1 MSQNLGSSMDK
12 QSQLAGSFIKGQES
26 LRKKRQDSL
35 VSWAVGLEK
44 SFFLI
49 CFFLG
54 FWWVSCT
61 GTGQLHHTCINSV
74 TCSFH
79 TGSSNGLAGP
89 CSLVKSSTPK
99 LHAETILLAPQGI

>member
-44 SFFLI
+44 SFF
-49 CFFLG
+49 
-54 FWWVSCT
+54 
-61 GTGQLHHTCINSV
+61 
-74 TCSFH
+74 
-79 TGSSNGLAGP
+79 
-89 CSLVKSSTPK
+89 
-99 LHAETILLAPQGI
+99 